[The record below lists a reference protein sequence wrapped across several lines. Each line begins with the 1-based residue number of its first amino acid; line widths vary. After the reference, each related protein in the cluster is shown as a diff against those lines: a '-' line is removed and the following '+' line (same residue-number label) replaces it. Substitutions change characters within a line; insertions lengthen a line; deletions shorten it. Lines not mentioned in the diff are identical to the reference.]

1 MLWLAIAAR
10 NAGLPPSELIK
21 QDAVDLDFNLSCALV
36 LREYDVEVAKYLAKQ
51 IADEVTKRFVGE

>member
-1 MLWLAIAAR
+1 MLWLAITGR

-36 LREYDVEVAKYLAKQ
+36 LQEYDAEIAKNLAKQ